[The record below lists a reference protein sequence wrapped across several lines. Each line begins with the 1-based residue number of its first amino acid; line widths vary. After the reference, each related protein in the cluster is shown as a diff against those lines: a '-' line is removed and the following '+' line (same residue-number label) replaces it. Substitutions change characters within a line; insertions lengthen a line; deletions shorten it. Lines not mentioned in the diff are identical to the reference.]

1 MSKCEVLAAATIT
14 KHSVA
19 DSRKFEQILCVISSI
34 LLEKRLVVA
43 GHVNRSTAFDVCT
56 RRCRALLCCGRR
68 VYSSCKIDNY
78 HLLEEV
84 KILVKSNINDIWW
97 YFLFMLPVKLCI
109 LFKKQMFDYLVIN
122 FDYLI
127 INFLSNE
134 NVMLPRF
141 ALLSS

>member
-1 MSKCEVLAAATIT
+1 
-14 KHSVA
+14 
-19 DSRKFEQILCVISSI
+19 
-34 LLEKRLVVA
+34 
-43 GHVNRSTAFDVCT
+43 
-56 RRCRALLCCGRR
+56 
-68 VYSSCKIDNY
+68 
-78 HLLEEV
+78 
-84 KILVKSNINDIWW
+84 
-97 YFLFMLPVKLCI
+97 MLPVKLCI